1 MEKAKHSIQFEAE
14 VDKKGRIS
22 FSKPV
27 GELQLKPGEKVTVN
41 IFGGVLSEQLTK
53 LNVTEAEI
61 EMIGKTQLE
70 DRQHVMTF
78 LASQGVMNRN
88 KDFAKRLQKAI
99 V

>member
-14 VDKKGRIS
+14 VDGNGKVS

-27 GELQLKPGEKVTVN
+27 FDLQLKTGEKVTVN
-41 IFGGVLSEQLTK
+41 IFGGVMSKQLTK

-61 EMIGKTQLE
+61 EQIGKMQLE

-78 LASQGVMNRN
+78 LASQGLLSKN
-88 KDFAKRLQKAI
+88 KSFAGRMKRAFA
-99 V
+99 

>member
-14 VDKKGRIS
+14 VDNQGRIS
-22 FSKPV
+22 FSMPA

-53 LNVTEAEI
+53 LKVTEAEI
-61 EMIGKTQLE
+61 EEIGKIQLE

-88 KDFAKRLQKAI
+88 KRFAKRLQQVI